1 MTNMKLPHRRQFL
14 HLAAGAAAL
23 PALSRVARAQAYP
36 GKQITI
42 VVPVPPG
49 GLVDLVARAVGERLA
64 EKWGQTVI
72 VENRAGGNFQI
83 ATSYVAKATADG
95 YTLLLAM
102 DAPFVINPHLYTK
115 LSYDPIADFAPIT
128 GLVRFDLVL
137 AAHPSLPA
145 NNVQDLIALAKKK
158 PGELNYATF
167 GLGSTANLYME
178 MFESMADV
186 KLVPVHY
193 KGVAPMITDVVAGH
207 VPMMFVTVGQTLPLW
222 KDGKLKVLAVATRK
236 RVASFPDVPT
246 FSESGLP
253 GFEASAW
260 FGFFAPRGTAG
271 DIIGKINGETQRIV
285 AEPMFRERVLAQYF
299 GEPMASS
306 PQDFARFIKLE
317 YDKWGKI
324 IRAANLKIE

>member
-1 MTNMKLPHRRQFL
+1 MKLPRRDFL
-14 HLAAGAAAL
+14 HLAAGVAAL
-23 PALSRVARAQAYP
+23 PALSRIARAQGYP

-83 ATSYVAKATADG
+83 ATSYVARAAPDG

-102 DAPFVINPHLYTK
+102 DAPLVINPHLYTK
-115 LSYDPIADFAPIT
+115 LSYDPITDFVPIT
-128 GLVRFDLVL
+128 GLVRFNLVL

-145 NNVQDLIALAKKK
+145 NTVRDLIALAKKK

-178 MFESMADV
+178 MFENVADV
-186 KLVPVHY
+186 KLAPVHY

-222 KDGKLKVLAVATRK
+222 KDGKLKVLGVGTSE
-236 RVASFPDVPT
+236 RVASFPDAPT

-260 FGFFAPRGTAG
+260 FGFFAPKGTPG
-271 DIIGKINGETQRIV
+271 DIVGKINAEAQRIV
-285 AEPMFRERVLAQYF
+285 TDPLFREKVLDQYF
-299 GEPMASS
+299 GEPMATS
-306 PQDFARFIKLE
+306 PEDFARFIKLDYE
-317 YDKWGKI
+317 KWGKI

>member
-1 MTNMKLPHRRQFL
+1 LKRSRREFL
-14 HLAAGAAAL
+14 HLVAGAAAS
-23 PALSRVARAQAYP
+23 PALSHAARAQAYP
-36 GKQITI
+36 SKQITI

-83 ATSYVAKATADG
+83 ATSYVARAAPDG

-115 LSYDPIADFAPIT
+115 LSYDPIKDFAPIT
-128 GLVRFDLVL
+128 GLVRFALVL
-137 AAHPSLPA
+137 AAHPSLPV
-145 NNVQDLIALAKKK
+145 NNVRELIALAKKK
-158 PGELNYATF
+158 SGELNYATF

-178 MFESMADV
+178 MFENTAGV

-222 KDGKLKVLAVATRK
+222 KDGKLKVLGVGTNERIAQ
-236 RVASFPDVPT
+236 FPDAPT

-260 FGFFAPRGTAG
+260 FGLFAPMATPG
-271 DIIGKINGETQRIV
+271 DIIEKVDAETQRIV
-285 AEPMFRERVLAQYF
+285 AEPMFRERVLSQYF
-299 GEPMASS
+299 GEPMTSS
-306 PQDFARFIKLE
+306 PGDFASFITSDYE
-317 YDKWGKI
+317 KWGKI

>member
-1 MTNMKLPHRRQFL
+1 MMKFLHRRQFL
-14 HLAAGAAAL
+14 HLATGASASL
-23 PALSRVARAQAYP
+23 ALSRIARAQAYP

-49 GLVDLVARAVGERLA
+49 GLVDLVARAIGARLA
-64 EKWGQTVI
+64 ERWDQTVI
-72 VENRAGGNFQI
+72 VENKAGGNFQI
-83 ATSYVAKATADG
+83 AASQVARAAPDG

-102 DAPFVINPHLYTK
+102 DAPIVINPHLYTK

-137 AAHPSLPA
+137 AAHPSLPV
-145 NNVQDLIALAKKK
+145 NSVRELIALAKKK

-178 MFESMADV
+178 MFENMADV
-186 KLVPVHY
+186 KLAPVHY

-222 KDGKLKVLAVATRK
+222 KDGKLKVLGVGTRE
-236 RVASFPDVPT
+236 RVSSFPDAPT

-260 FGFFAPRGTAG
+260 FGFFAPKGTPAEVV
-271 DIIGKINGETQRIV
+271 GKINVETQRIV
-285 AEPMFRERVLAQYF
+285 AEPMFREKVLGQYF

-306 PQDFARFIKLE
+306 PEDFARFIKLE
-317 YDKWGKI
+317 SDKWGKI
-324 IRAANLKIE
+324 IRAANIKIE